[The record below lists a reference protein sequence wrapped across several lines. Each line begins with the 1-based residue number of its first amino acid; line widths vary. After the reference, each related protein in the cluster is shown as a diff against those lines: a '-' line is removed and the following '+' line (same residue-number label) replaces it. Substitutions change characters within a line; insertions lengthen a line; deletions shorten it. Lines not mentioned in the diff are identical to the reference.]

1 MFTKLI
7 PDIGKD
13 EVYIDGLSGFTA
25 GIFSTFL
32 AHPLDSICARIMTG
46 QSKTRCISG
55 TAREIVAAE
64 GAMVLWRGLF
74 PSMMGTVVSSTI
86 FALAYEY
93 IKRASTAE

>member
-7 PDIGKD
+7 PDIEKD
-13 EVYIDGLSGFTA
+13 EVYIDGLSGFVA
-25 GIFSTFL
+25 GIFATTL

-46 QSKTRCISG
+46 TSKDRSVYGNAKAIIQT
-55 TAREIVAAE
+55 E
-64 GAMVLWRGLF
+64 GVMVLWRGLL

-93 IKRASTAE
+93 IKRASKD